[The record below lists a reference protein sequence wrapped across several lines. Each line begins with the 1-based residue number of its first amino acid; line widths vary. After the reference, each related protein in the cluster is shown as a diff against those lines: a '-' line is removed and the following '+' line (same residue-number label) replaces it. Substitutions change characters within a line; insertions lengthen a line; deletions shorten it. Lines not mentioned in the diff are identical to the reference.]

1 MAVPQDRMMEL
12 IRNQQGAGGAAP
24 ATPPPPPGAD
34 MSPAGGMSDQ
44 STPPMG
50 APMST
55 PEPKMGN
62 KEGAMVNIS
71 MAMDLIEQALPSLGS
86 ETDEGQKALAAI
98 RSLTTLLGP
107 KKQKTR
113 ELQQSEILQMLQ
125 NLPQAGGATPEGRA
139 MSQAP
144 AVPNLPPMPGA
155 AASPM
160 AMPGAGGGGASPQP
174 TPM

>member
-1 MAVPQDRMMEL
+1 MADEKMLDL
-12 IRNQQGAGGAAP
+12 IRSQQGGTPTAAP
-24 ATPPPPPGAD
+24 EA
-34 MSPAGGMSDQ
+34 SMSDA
-44 STPPMG
+44 STPPMS

-62 KEGAMVNIS
+62 KEGALVNIS

-86 ETDEGQKALAAI
+86 ESEEGQKALAAI
-98 RSLTTLLGP
+98 RSLTGVLGQ
-107 KKQKTR
+107 KKQKTG
-113 ELQQSEILQMLQ
+113 ELQQSEIIQMLQ

-155 AASPM
+155 APSPM
-160 AMPGAGGGGASPQP
+160 SMPGAGGGGASPQP

>member
-1 MAVPQDRMMEL
+1 MSVPPDKLMEL
-12 IRNQQGAGGAAP
+12 IGKQQGNPAEAPAAP
-24 ATPPPPPGAD
+24 AT
-34 MSPAGGMSDQ
+34 SMSDQ
-44 STPPMG
+44 TTAPMS

-62 KEGAMVNIS
+62 REGALVNIS

-86 ETDEGQKALAAI
+86 ESAEGQKALAAI
-98 RSLTTLLGP
+98 RSLTGLIGP
-107 KKQKTR
+107 RKQKTN
-113 ELQQSEILQMLQ
+113 ELQQSEIIQMLQ

-144 AVPNLPPMPGA
+144 MVPNLPPMPGA
-155 AASPM
+155 APSPM
-160 AMPGAGGGGASPQP
+160 SMPGAGGGGASPQP

>member
-1 MAVPQDRMMEL
+1 MATDAKMMDL
-12 IRNQQGAGGAAP
+12 IRSQQGGAGVTFP
-24 ATPPPPPGAD
+24 EMTPEAD
-34 MSPAGGMSDQ
+34 MSDS
-44 STPPMG
+44 STPPMSS
-50 APMST
+50 PMST

-71 MAMDLIEQALPSLGS
+71 MAMDLIEQALPNFGS
-86 ETDEGQKALAAI
+86 ASPEGQKALSAL
-98 RSLTTLLGP
+98 RTLTGLLGQ
-107 KKQKTR
+107 KKQKAN
-113 ELQQSEILQMLQ
+113 ELQQSEIIQMLQ

-155 AASPM
+155 
-160 AMPGAGGGGASPQP
+160 GGGGASPQP

>member
-1 MAVPQDRMMEL
+1 MMEL
-12 IRNQQGAGGAAP
+12 IKGQQGAAGGNAP
-24 ATPPPPPGAD
+24 PVPMEP
-34 MSPAGGMSDQ
+34 GMSD
-44 STPPMG
+44 STTAPMSS
-50 APMST
+50 PMST
-55 PEPKMGN
+55 PEPKIGN

-86 ETDEGQKALAAI
+86 ETEEGQKALAAI
-98 RSLTTLLGP
+98 RSLTGLLGP
-107 KKQKTR
+107 RKGKTK
-113 ELQQSEILQMLQ
+113 ELQQSEIIQMLQ

-155 AASPM
+155 APSPM

-174 TPM
+174 SPM

>member
-1 MAVPQDRMMEL
+1 MATDAKMMDL
-12 IRNQQGAGGAAP
+12 IRSQQGEADASAMPSETDMGMSGS
-24 ATPPPPPGAD
+24 ATPP
-34 MSPAGGMSDQ
+34 MS
-44 STPPMG
+44 

-71 MAMDLIEQALPSLGS
+71 MAMDLIEQALPNFGS
-86 ETDEGQKALAAI
+86 ASPEGQKALSAL
-98 RSLTTLLGP
+98 RTLTGLLGQ
-107 KKQKTR
+107 KKQKAN
-113 ELQQSEILQMLQ
+113 ELQQSEIIQMLQ

-155 AASPM
+155 
-160 AMPGAGGGGASPQP
+160 GGGGASPQP

>member
-1 MAVPQDRMMEL
+1 MADEKMLDL
-12 IRNQQGAGGAAP
+12 IRAQQGGTPSAAP
-24 ATPPPPPGAD
+24 EA
-34 MSPAGGMSDQ
+34 SMSDA
-44 STPPMG
+44 STPPMS

-62 KEGAMVNIS
+62 KEGALVNIS

-86 ETDEGQKALAAI
+86 ESEEGQKALAAI
-98 RSLTTLLGP
+98 RSLTGVLGQ
-107 KKQKTR
+107 KKQKTG
-113 ELQQSEILQMLQ
+113 ELQQSEIIQMLQ
-125 NLPQAGGATPEGRA
+125 NLPQAGGASPEGRA

>member
-1 MAVPQDRMMEL
+1 MATDANMMDL
-12 IRNQQGAGGAAP
+12 IRSQQGGAGT
-24 ATPPPPPGAD
+24 TPPAMTPEA
-34 MSPAGGMSDQ
+34 GMSDA
-44 STPPMG
+44 STPPMSS
-50 APMST
+50 PMST

-86 ETDEGQKALAAI
+86 ESKEGQKALAAI
-98 RSLTTLLGP
+98 RSLTGLLGP
-107 KKQKTR
+107 KKQKTG
-113 ELQQSEILQMLQ
+113 ELQQSEIIQMLQ

-155 AASPM
+155 APSPM
-160 AMPGAGGGGASPQP
+160 SMPGAGGGGASPQP

>member
-1 MAVPQDRMMEL
+1 MSVPPDKLMEL
-12 IRNQQGAGGAAP
+12 IGKQQGNPAESAP
-24 ATPPPPPGAD
+24 EATT
-34 MSPAGGMSDQ
+34 SMSDQ
-44 STPPMG
+44 TTAPMS

-62 KEGAMVNIS
+62 REGALVNIS

-86 ETDEGQKALAAI
+86 ESPEGQKALNAI
-98 RSLTTLLGP
+98 RALSGLIGP
-107 KKQKTR
+107 RKQKTN
-113 ELQQSEILQMLQ
+113 ELQQSEIIQMLQ

-144 AVPNLPPMPGA
+144 MVPNLPPMPGA
-155 AASPM
+155 APSPM
-160 AMPGAGGGGASPQP
+160 SMPGAGGGGASPQP

>member
-1 MAVPQDRMMEL
+1 MSVPPDKLMEL
-12 IRNQQGAGGAAP
+12 IGKQQGNPAESAP
-24 ATPPPPPGAD
+24 ETPTA
-34 MSPAGGMSDQ
+34 MSD
-44 STPPMG
+44 STTAPMS

-62 KEGAMVNIS
+62 REGALVNIS

-86 ETDEGQKALAAI
+86 ESPEGQKALNAI
-98 RSLTTLLGP
+98 RALSGLIGP
-107 KKQKTR
+107 RKQKTN
-113 ELQQSEILQMLQ
+113 ELQQSEIIQMLQ

-144 AVPNLPPMPGA
+144 MVPNLPPMPGA
-155 AASPM
+155 APSPM
-160 AMPGAGGGGASPQP
+160 SMPGAGGGGASPQP